1 MSAASSRGLSL
12 RTIALASV
20 AVLAGLAAVNRQSVL
35 SAQRRYPPRGD
46 FIRVRGVRLHKI
58 DTGGPGPAVI
68 LLHGNGVTL
77 ADMEISGVV
86 ARAAR
91 RRRVVAFD
99 RPGFGYSERPRGV
112 TWTPAVQADLIAGAL
127 ERMGIEQAVVVGH
140 SWGSM
145 VALAL
150 ALDHP
155 RLVQGLVL
163 LSGHYFPTPRADVP
177 FFMPPAIPV
186 IGDVVRH
193 TIAPFIGRLIKR
205 SVLRKVFAPQPVPR
219 HFSAQFPV
227 DLSLRPGQ
235 IRASLEELALL
246 APSAAAV
253 APSYV
258 DLSIPV
264 TIMAG
269 TADRLADPH
278 RQSARLH
285 ETIRHSHLILLPG
298 VGHMLHH
305 VAPDEVVDAIEAVGK
320 RPGLSPV

>member
-1 MSAASSRGLSL
+1 MRAASNRGLSA
-12 RTIALASV
+12 RTIALGSV
-20 AVLAGLAAVNRQSVL
+20 VVLAGLAALNRL
-35 SAQRRYPPRGD
+35 RALDAQRRYPPRGD

-77 ADMEISGVV
+77 ADMEISGLV

-99 RPGFGYSERPRGV
+99 RPGFGYSERPRG
-112 TWTPAVQADLIAGAL
+112 TAWTPAAQADLLAGAL
-127 ERMGIEQAVVVGH
+127 ERMGIAEAVVVGH

-163 LSGHYFPTPRADVP
+163 VAGYYFPTPRTDVA
-177 FFMPPAIPV
+177 FFAPPAIPV
-186 IGDVVRH
+186 IGDVLRW
-193 TIAPFIGRLIKR
+193 TIAPLIGQLIKN
-205 SVLRKVFAPQPVPR
+205 SVIRKVFAPQRVPR
-219 HFSAQFPV
+219 RFSAEFPAA
-227 DLSLRPGQ
+227 LSLRPGQ
-235 IRASLEELALL
+235 IRASSEETALMV
-246 APSAAAV
+246 PSAAAN
-253 APSYV
+253 APRYV

-269 TADRLADPH
+269 TADRISDPH
-278 RQSARLH
+278 RQAARLH

-298 VGHMLHH
+298 VGHMVHH
-305 VAPDEVVDAIEAVGK
+305 AAPDEVADAIEAVGK

>member
-1 MSAASSRGLSL
+1 MSAASNRGLSA
-12 RTIALASV
+12 RTIALGSV
-20 AVLAGLAAVNRQSVL
+20 AVLAGLAALNRQRAL
-35 SAQRRYPPRGD
+35 DAQRRYPPRGD

-58 DTGGPGPAVI
+58 DTGRPGPAVI

-77 ADMEISGVV
+77 ADMEISGLV

-99 RPGFGYSERPRGV
+99 RPGFGYSERPRGIA
-112 TWTPAVQADLIAGAL
+112 WTPAAQADLLAGAL
-127 ERMGIEQAVVVGH
+127 ERMGIAEAVVVGH

-155 RLVQGLVL
+155 RLVQGLVWV
-163 LSGHYFPTPRADVP
+163 SGYYFPTPRTDVA
-177 FFMPPAIPV
+177 FFAPPAIPV
-186 IGDVVRH
+186 IGDVLRW
-193 TIAPFIGRLIKR
+193 TTAPLIGQLIKN
-205 SVLRKVFAPQPVPR
+205 SVIRKVFAPRVPR
-219 HFSAQFPV
+219 RFSAQFPTA
-227 DLSLRPGQ
+227 LSLRPSQ
-235 IRASLEELALL
+235 IRASLGELALMV
-246 APSAAAV
+246 PSAAAN
-253 APSYV
+253 APRYM

-269 TADRLADPH
+269 TADRISDPH

-285 ETIRHSHLILLPG
+285 ETIRHSHLVLLPG
-298 VGHMLHH
+298 VGHMVHH

>member
-1 MSAASSRGLSL
+1 
-12 RTIALASV
+12 
-20 AVLAGLAAVNRQSVL
+20 
-35 SAQRRYPPRGD
+35 
-46 FIRVRGVRLHKI
+46 
-58 DTGGPGPAVI
+58 
-68 LLHGNGVTL
+68 
-77 ADMEISGVV
+77 
-86 ARAAR
+86 
-91 RRRVVAFD
+91 VVAFD
-99 RPGFGYSERPRGV
+99 RPGFGYSERPRGIA
-112 TWTPAVQADLIAGAL
+112 WTPAAQADLLAGAL

-163 LSGHYFPTPRADVP
+163 VSGYYFPTPRTDVA
-177 FFMPPAIPV
+177 FFAPPAIPV
-186 IGDVVRH
+186 IGDVLRC
-193 TIAPFIGRLIKR
+193 TIAPLIGQLIKN
-205 SVLRKVFAPQPVPR
+205 SVIRKVFAPQRVPR
-219 HFSAQFPV
+219 RFSAEFPTA
-227 DLSLRPGQ
+227 LSLRPGQ
-235 IRASLEELALL
+235 IRASLGELALMV
-246 APSAAAV
+246 PSAAAN
-253 APSYV
+253 APRYM

-269 TADRLADPH
+269 TADRISDPH

-298 VGHMLHH
+298 VGHMVHH

>member
-20 AVLAGLAAVNRQSVL
+20 AVLAGLAAFNRQSVL

-46 FIRVRGVRLHKI
+46 FIRVRGVRLHMI
-58 DTGGPGPAVI
+58 DTGGSGPAVI

-77 ADMEISGVV
+77 ADMEISGLV

-112 TWTPAVQADLIAGAL
+112 AWTPAVQADLIAGAL

-163 LSGHYFPTPRADVP
+163 LSGHYFPTPRADAP
-177 FFMPPAIPV
+177 FFIPPAIPV

-193 TIAPFIGRLIKR
+193 TIAPLIGRLIKR

-246 APSAAAV
+246 APSTAAV
-253 APSYV
+253 SRRYM

-269 TADRLADPH
+269 TADRLADPR

>member
-1 MSAASSRGLSL
+1 MSAASNRGLSA
-12 RTIALASV
+12 RTIALGSV
-20 AVLAGLAAVNRQSVL
+20 AVLAGLAAVNRQRAL
-35 SAQRRYPPRGD
+35 NAQRRYPPRGN
-46 FIRVRGVRLHKI
+46 FIRVRGVRLHMI

-77 ADMEISGVV
+77 ADMEISGLVG
-86 ARAAR
+86 RAAR

-99 RPGFGYSERPRGV
+99 RPGFGYSERPRGIA
-112 TWTPAVQADLIAGAL
+112 WSPAAQADLLAGAL

-163 LSGHYFPTPRADVP
+163 VSGYYFPTPRTNLP
-177 FFMPPAIPV
+177 FFAPPAIPL
-186 IGDVVRH
+186 IGDVLRY
-193 TIAPFIGRLIKR
+193 TIAPLIGQLIKN
-205 SVLRKVFAPQPVPR
+205 SVIRKVFAPQRVPR
-219 HFSAQFPV
+219 RFSAEFPMG
-227 DLSLRPGQ
+227 LSLRPGQ
-235 IRASLEELALL
+235 IRASSEEFALMV
-246 APSAAAV
+246 PSAAAN
-253 APSYV
+253 APRYM

-269 TADRLADPH
+269 TADSISNPH

-298 VGHMLHH
+298 IGHMVHH
-305 VAPDEVVDAIEAVGK
+305 AAPDDVVDAIEAVGK

>member
-1 MSAASSRGLSL
+1 MRATSGRGLSA
-12 RTIALASV
+12 RTIVLGSV
-20 AVLAGLAAVNRQSVL
+20 AALAGLAALNRQRAL
-35 SAQRRYPPRGD
+35 DAQRKFPPRGD

-58 DTGGPGPAVI
+58 DTGGPGPAVV

-77 ADMEISGVV
+77 ADMEISGLV
-86 ARAAR
+86 ARIAR

-99 RPGFGYSERPRGV
+99 RPGFGYSERPRGIA
-112 TWTPAVQADLIAGAL
+112 WTPAAQASLLAGAL

-163 LSGHYFPTPRADVP
+163 LSGYYFPSPRTDILA
-177 FFMPPAIPV
+177 FAPPAIPV
-186 IGDVVRH
+186 IGDVLRH
-193 TIAPFIGRLIKR
+193 TIAPLVGRLIKG
-205 SVLRKVFAPQPVPR
+205 SVIRKVFAPQPVPPR
-219 HFSAQFPV
+219 FSAGFPAG
-227 DLSLRPGQ
+227 LALRPGQ
-235 IRASLEELALL
+235 IRAASEESALMV
-246 APSAAAV
+246 PSAAAG
-253 APSYV
+253 ARRYAE
-258 DLSIPV
+258 LSIPV

-269 TADRLADPH
+269 TADKIADPH
-278 RQSARLH
+278 WQSVRLH

-298 VGHMLHH
+298 VGHMLHY
-305 VAPDEVVDAIEAVGK
+305 VAPDDVADAIEAVGR

>member
-1 MSAASSRGLSL
+1 MSAASNRGLSA
-12 RTIALASV
+12 RTIALGSLV
-20 AVLAGLAAVNRQSVL
+20 ALAGLAAVNWQRAL
-35 SAQRRYPPRGD
+35 NAQRRYPPRGD
-46 FIRVRGVRLHKI
+46 FIRVRGVRLHMI

-77 ADMEISGVV
+77 ADMKISGLV

-99 RPGFGYSERPRGV
+99 RPGFGYSERPRGIA
-112 TWTPAVQADLIAGAL
+112 WTPAAQADLLADAL
-127 ERMGIEQAVVVGH
+127 ERMGIAEAVVVGH

-163 LSGHYFPTPRADVP
+163 VSGYYFPTPRTDVA
-177 FFMPPAIPV
+177 FFAPPAIPV
-186 IGDVVRH
+186 IGDVLRW
-193 TIAPFIGRLIKR
+193 TTAPLIGQLIKN
-205 SVLRKVFAPQPVPR
+205 SVIRKVFAPRVPR
-219 HFSAQFPV
+219 RFSAQFPTA
-227 DLSLRPGQ
+227 LSLRPSQ
-235 IRASLEELALL
+235 IRASLGELALMV
-246 APSAAAV
+246 PSAAAN
-253 APSYV
+253 APRYM

-269 TADRLADPH
+269 TADRISDPH

-285 ETIRHSHLILLPG
+285 ETIRHSHLVLLPG
-298 VGHMLHH
+298 VGHMVHH

-320 RPGLSPV
+320 RPGLLPV